1 MQSLKVCLIPLI
13 VYDIE
18 QIKYLYQRN
27 NYENLEQ
34 AVYKE
39 IGWKWE

>member
-1 MQSLKVCLIPLI
+1 MIPLI

-27 NYENLEQ
+27 NYENIEQ

>member
-27 NYENLEQ
+27 NENIEQ